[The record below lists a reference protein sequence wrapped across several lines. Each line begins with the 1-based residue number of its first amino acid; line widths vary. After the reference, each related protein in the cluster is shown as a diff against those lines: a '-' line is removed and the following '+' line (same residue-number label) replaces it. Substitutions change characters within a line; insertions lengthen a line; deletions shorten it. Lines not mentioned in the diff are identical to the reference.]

1 MLLTDSV
8 VQSFIQSGL
17 IKIDLPDLDRI
28 HHQVDARLRELNE
41 MESHHG
47 NNILPRMPILQY
59 VLRHES
65 PWRTD
70 LLGLDY
76 LVHPHRAIHRSLH

>member
-1 MLLTDSV
+1 MLLTDSE

-17 IKIDLPDLDRI
+17 MKIDLPDLDRI

-59 VLRHES
+59 VLRMRKSMAH
-65 PWRTD
+65 
-70 LLGLDY
+70 
-76 LVHPHRAIHRSLH
+76 